1 MQRPS
6 EMYSKRERRGA
17 DSAPVESRD
26 RWLLSYADLMTLL
39 LAMFIVLYAAADH
52 ERAAKIASALSAQ
65 FGDGRAVSAPTGSGV
80 LPAADS
86 LVAARAAIDR
96 VFAINTSLRN
106 RARVKV
112 TERGVV
118 VSLTEAGFFAPADA
132 SIREDALPLLDAL
145 ATALQESA
153 TQLRVE
159 GHTDSL
165 PIANARY
172 PSNWELSAARAAT
185 VLSHLVKAGV
195 PSSQMSVAGFAGERP
210 VGDNNTAEG
219 RALNRRVDLVVLRS
233 NE

>member
-1 MQRPS
+1 MKQAS
-6 EMYSKRERRGA
+6 DLYSKRQRKSA
-17 DSAPVESRD
+17 DNAPVELRD

-52 ERAAKIASALSAQ
+52 ERATKVASAIAAQ
-65 FGDGRAVSAPTGSGV
+65 FSEGGTTHAPAAAGV
-80 LPAADS
+80 LPGADS

-96 VFAINTSLRN
+96 AFAMNASLRN

-112 TERGVV
+112 TEHGVV

-132 SIREDALPLLDAL
+132 SIREDALTVLAPLAEAL
-145 ATALQESA
+145 LESKALV
-153 TQLRVE
+153 RVE

-165 PIANARY
+165 PISTARY

-185 VLSHLVKAGV
+185 VLSHLVAAGV
-195 PSSQMSVAGFAGERP
+195 PASRLSVAGFAGERP
-210 VGDNNTAEG
+210 VGDNATPEG
-219 RALNRRVDLVVLRS
+219 RALNRRVDLVVLRV

>member
-1 MQRPS
+1 MKQASHLYP
-6 EMYSKRERRGA
+6 KRKRQSA
-17 DSAPVESRD
+17 DSDPVESRD
-26 RWLLSYADLMTLL
+26 RWLISYADLMTLL

-52 ERAAKIASALSAQ
+52 ERATKIASAIAAQ
-65 FGDGRAVSAPTGSGV
+65 FSEGGATNAPAASGV
-80 LPAADS
+80 LPGADS

-96 VFAINTSLRN
+96 AFTMNASLRN

-132 SIREDALPLLDAL
+132 SIREDALPLLDSLAAAL
-145 ATALQESA
+145 RESA
-153 TQLRVE
+153 TQVRVE
-159 GHTDSL
+159 GHTDSS
-165 PIANARY
+165 PISTARY

-185 VLSHLVKAGV
+185 VLSHLVKVGV
-195 PSSQMSVAGFAGERP
+195 PASQLSVAGFAGERP
-210 VGDNNTAEG
+210 VGDNATPEG